1 MDKVRK
7 RQILNS
13 CNEVFFSID
22 KLDEFVINN
31 DITIEE
37 FKQYNLEIAKVK
49 ELERRKRQREGLPV
63 ENEPQATTTSSAS
76 ASPFAT
82 NTTNSFDPFGSS
94 SGSSIFDTSLN
105 SIFQNTT
112 VIPPPPTA
120 ATTIITPPPANK
132 TTEIQKVINEE
143 VGIEDIRDCLNRN
156 LYSYDDLEAAGVDK
170 KLINSFKHWQK
181 QRPIKAFTVDELPP
195 MDKGRTDVFFVGIPA
210 SGKSVM
216 LSGLLFYAKKA
227 GISIPDSYNT
237 EGEKYDAQ
245 ITSDLEKGILAKGT
259 VSGSY
264 NYIATSLKDEKNK
277 THPLNIVEVPGENYA
292 TIFENGLE
300 NDEVKDFVNHIK
312 NNNRKIL
319 IFVLDALDHMK
330 RLDADYHNDYNQSDI
345 YISILNMFRKH
356 RILEKT
362 DAVYLVVNKFDLI
375 KKKRIGTQ
383 QSDLTI
389 ADEFVKEEF
398 RNLLNNCINAKE
410 SGNNKFKIKVFPF
423 SIGEVVYDKILRE
436 YHPEYSKNIIA
447 QILSDSFIVD
457 EGGFL
462 GKFLRR
468 F

>member
-63 ENEPQATTTSSAS
+63 ENEPQATTSSSAS

-112 VIPPPPTA
+112 VTPPPPTA

-156 LYSYDDLEAAGVDK
+156 LYSFDDLETAGVDK

-181 QRPIKAFTVDELPP
+181 QRPI
-195 MDKGRTDVFFVGIPA
+195 R
-210 SGKSVM
+210 
-216 LSGLLFYAKKA
+216 LL
-227 GISIPDSYNT
+227 
-237 EGEKYDAQ
+237 Q
-245 ITSDLEKGILAKGT
+245 
-259 VSGSY
+259 
-264 NYIATSLKDEKNK
+264 
-277 THPLNIVEVPGENYA
+277 
-292 TIFENGLE
+292 
-300 NDEVKDFVNHIK
+300 
-312 NNNRKIL
+312 
-319 IFVLDALDHMK
+319 
-330 RLDADYHNDYNQSDI
+330 
-345 YISILNMFRKH
+345 
-356 RILEKT
+356 
-362 DAVYLVVNKFDLI
+362 
-375 KKKRIGTQ
+375 
-383 QSDLTI
+383 
-389 ADEFVKEEF
+389 
-398 RNLLNNCINAKE
+398 
-410 SGNNKFKIKVFPF
+410 
-423 SIGEVVYDKILRE
+423 
-436 YHPEYSKNIIA
+436 
-447 QILSDSFIVD
+447 
-457 EGGFL
+457 
-462 GKFLRR
+462 
-468 F
+468 